1 MLTKDT
7 LQFLAELAAN
17 NEREWF
23 HANKARYERD
33 VKKPFEAFIGAVIER
48 VQAVDPGVLILP
60 KQAVFRI
67 NRDTRFSANK
77 SPYKTHL
84 SAVISPFGSKGKEY
98 PGFYIHVEAEKMML
112 GGGAYFLEK
121 DSLQKVRTVIA
132 EEVAPFRKII
142 EAPDFVQRYGEVQ
155 GEKNKR
161 LPADFQEVATTFPL
175 IANKQFYY
183 MADLPAKSALGRDA
197 VDTAFEYYQAGKP
210 LSDFLA
216 QALR

>member
-7 LQFLAELAAN
+7 LQFLRELAAN

-23 HANKARYERD
+23 HANKSRYERAA
-33 VKKPFEAFIGAVIER
+33 KKPFEAFVGAVIES
-48 VQAVDPGVLILP
+48 VQAIDPSVLILP
-60 KQAVFRI
+60 KQAIFRI
-67 NRDTRFSANK
+67 NRDTRFSADK
-77 SPYKTHL
+77 APYKTHL
-84 SAVISPFGSKGKEY
+84 SAVISPFGAKGKEY
-98 PGFYIHVEAEKMML
+98 PGFYIHIEADKMML

-132 EEVAPFRKII
+132 EDVKLFRSII
-142 EAPDFVQRYGEVQ
+142 EAPDFVRHYGEVQ

-161 LPADFQEVATTFPL
+161 LPADFQETATAFPL

-183 MADLPAKSALGRDA
+183 MADLPANAALSAEG
-197 VDTAFEYYQAGKP
+197 VETALKYYAAGKP
-210 LSDFLA
+210 LSDYLA